1 MSLVPQGDDAEY
13 RIVCQPFLESFAEKV
28 QTDQSMAEGS
38 SYDFLNI
45 GTLQD
50 GYSARFEFAFD
61 IEKKQV
67 EFKISSIP
75 PPTVWEDRPQRQ
87 AARKEK
93 EYRLGPFPVHVQ
105 TGTLCL
111 VIKQPTED
119 IDEHIE
125 NVLYSARLDSA
136 TKGKGKR
143 EKAYRGK
150 ARGSTS
156 QPKTTVPR
164 AMTSD
169 DAAPKT
175 AANINKNPTA
185 SASTPANEATQA
197 SSAGSGNASKT
208 TGASAAAPAH
218 MPSKAP
224 SGNAVS
230 DRRAASDIPTRT
242 QGINATSD
250 SRSADAT
257 KQRRKD
263 NMSPSGEASSSK
275 APAAQVSTSTKKR
288 PPPSDPED
296 NAYVKRVFQR
306 SGFFRNVEIPPRQDA
321 SSRTGDQTQTTQPSK
336 RQFPAAPRDSGRGLG
351 IASSAGQR
359 PVAPSPEAPRYT
371 GSAFWGRD
379 HPDASA
385 PRHPHAPQPTNNITN
400 DRPASK
406 APDYFTLKPP
416 SRQAAQDQEFPFSDR
431 RRGQDSEA
439 PLGHTAR
446 RNPRNNVCLGRNRP
460 IGRAP
465 LPTPPPPPPPP
476 PRDNIAAPTASP
488 SGDALFRSLPIGSPR
503 PDSGSHS
510 GRNSGPTGSSRD
522 PRDSSGFR
530 PSKQRRN
537 PPKSD

>member
-1 MSLVPQGDDAEY
+1 
-13 RIVCQPFLESFAEKV
+13 
-28 QTDQSMAEGS
+28 MAEGS

-45 GTLQD
+45 GTLPD

-111 VIKQPTED
+111 VIKQPTEE

-125 NVLYSARLDSA
+125 NALYSARLDSA
-136 TKGKGKR
+136 TKSKGKH

-150 ARGSTS
+150 ARGITS

-164 AMTSD
+164 AMT
-169 DAAPKT
+169 AA
-175 AANINKNPTA
+175 ADINKNPTA
-185 SASTPANEATQA
+185 NASTPANEAARA

-208 TGASAAAPAH
+208 TSSSAGAPAH
-218 MPSKAP
+218 MPSQAP
-224 SGNAVS
+224 SGSTMS
-230 DRRAASDIPTRT
+230 DRRAASDVPTRT
-242 QGINATSD
+242 HGVNATSD
-250 SRSADAT
+250 PRSADVT

-263 NMSPSGEASSSK
+263 NMSTGGQASSSK
-275 APAAQVSTSTKKR
+275 APAAQASTPAKKR
-288 PPPSDPED
+288 PPPSDLED
-296 NAYVKRVFQR
+296 NAYVKRAFQR
-306 SGFFRNVEIPPRQDA
+306 SGFFRNVEVPPRQDA
-321 SSRTGDQTQTTQPSK
+321 SSRTGDQTHSTQTSK
-336 RQFPAAPRDSGRGLG
+336 RPLPAAPRDSGRGLG
-351 IASSAGQR
+351 IAPPAGQR
-359 PVAPSPEAPRYT
+359 QVAPSPEAPRYT

-385 PRHPHAPQPTNNITN
+385 PRHPHAPQPRNNITN

-416 SRQAAQDQEFPFSDR
+416 SRQVARDQEFPFSDR

-460 IGRAP
+460 IGPAP
-465 LPTPPPPPPPP
+465 SPTPPPPPPPP
-476 PRDNIAAPTASP
+476 PRDNIASS
-488 SGDALFRSLPIGSPR
+488 SGDAIFRSLPIGSPR

-510 GRNSGPTGSSRD
+510 GRNSGPPSSSRD
-522 PRDSSGFR
+522 TRDSSGFR
-530 PSKQRRN
+530 PAKQRRN
-537 PPKSD
+537 PPKSN